1 MLSIFCNFHLHKLCQ
16 TTYIG
21 MENIMSALEIILIIV
36 GIIVI
41 IISCFLV
48 DKSQKDQKLILGK
61 SIASLEDSLT
71 EEDKKQLMD
80 KMKELLSE
88 VKEEAIVETDDT
100 LSKISNEKIMAVNE
114 FSEQILE
121 KIKRNHEEVV
131 FLYNM
136 LNDKEKELK
145 AAVKEIDT
153 SKKKVQDIMETK
165 SENDK
170 LLSSKNTKSQS
181 VGKTSSQTKTVAVE
195 KSERGNPL
203 EIAGELST
211 VNGINS
217 NSNSQILALYS
228 QGRSV
233 IEISKLLGLGQ
244 GEVKLVIDLFK
255 GKK

>member
-1 MLSIFCNFHLHKLCQ
+1 MSI
-16 TTYIG
+16 
-21 MENIMSALEIILIIV
+21 LEVILIIV
-36 GIIVI
+36 GILI
-41 IISCFLV
+41 IIVSCILV
-48 DKSQKDQKLILGK
+48 DKSSANQKQMIGK
-61 SIASLEDSLT
+61 SISSLEESLS
-71 EEDKKQLMD
+71 EEDKKLLMD
-80 KMKELLSE
+80 KMKELLAE

-114 FSEQILE
+114 FSDQILE

-145 AAVKEIDT
+145 ATVKEIDT
-153 SKKKVQDIMETK
+153 SKKKVQDILEAK
-165 SENDK
+165 ADSDK
-170 LLSSKNTKSQS
+170 VSSARNMRSQPAA
-181 VGKTSSQTKTVAVE
+181 KPSSQEKTVVE
-195 KSERGNPL
+195 NKQEKPVVPDTTQ
-203 EIAGELST
+203 ELST
-211 VNGINS
+211 VNGLNA
-217 NSNSQILALYS
+217 NNNSQILSLYS